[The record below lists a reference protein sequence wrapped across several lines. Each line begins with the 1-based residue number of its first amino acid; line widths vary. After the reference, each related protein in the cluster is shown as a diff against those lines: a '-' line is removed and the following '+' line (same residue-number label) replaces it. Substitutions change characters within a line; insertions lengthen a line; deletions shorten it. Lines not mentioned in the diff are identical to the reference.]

1 MALLGTAAGL
11 NDASESERPGL
22 LCVLFMGPSPSA
34 WSFVSRKAPSRTSA
48 IGLLTR
54 KSRTSLPAD
63 GQDERRR
70 RQGQKSQ
77 RRSTRRVLSLGL
89 VLRRSLLLHCALQEQ
104 IQVQLKMVV
113 NILGALVGLVKVRV
127 AHTNIDSSVF
137 RLHYRWTT
145 SFCYLACLL
154 VAASDFI
161 GNPITCM
168 SGGGVVAKPINT
180 YCWIESTFTINIS
193 APGES
198 SFYHGNTY
206 HGVGQYDPEQHTKT
220 YHAYYQWVPF
230 VLFFQG
236 CLFYLPHLLWKAKE
250 NKMANTLLQGLNRN
264 SICEDTEKKKENI
277 IKYMKVSNGRNG
289 CYSIVYLVCEA
300 LNFVNVIGQMFLL
313 DRFFGGAFIE
323 YGLKVI
329 NFDMDDDEA
338 HDPLATTFPRVTQ
351 CSFKKF
357 GASGTIET
365 RESLCIL
372 PQNILNEKLVWRIVL
387 MASPLA
393 RIKWIEQRGKLATT
407 PKVEQGLRQ
416 LPLGDYFLLDIM
428 SENLD
433 AITFKDILLGCT
445 NCPDEANPNN
455 GSYRP
460 FPTVDDDD
468 PVSYKRQMEA
478 LSDTAV

>member
-1 MALLGTAAGL
+1 
-11 NDASESERPGL
+11 
-22 LCVLFMGPSPSA
+22 
-34 WSFVSRKAPSRTSA
+34 
-48 IGLLTR
+48 
-54 KSRTSLPAD
+54 
-63 GQDERRR
+63 
-70 RQGQKSQ
+70 
-77 RRSTRRVLSLGL
+77 
-89 VLRRSLLLHCALQEQ
+89 
-104 IQVQLKMVV
+104 MVV

-372 PQNILNEKLVWRIVL
+372 PQNILNEKVFILMWFWFVLLATITAMHLVWRIVL

-393 RIKWIEQRGKLATT
+393 RLKWIEQRGKLATT